1 MLSCCFLFHCLVLQV
16 LATDMSKHM
25 NFLADMKTMV
35 ETKKVTSLGVL
46 LLDNYSDRIQV
57 RTSPRHAEFNYISV
71 KPTSVPVK
79 RRVTFFLTEITVE
92 YYNTIQ

>member
-1 MLSCCFLFHCLVLQV
+1 MWLKLCLCWCDCRPLQV

-57 RTSPRHAEFNYISV
+57 RAPPADHGPRNTYSHNLGIYKYISG
-71 KPTSVPVK
+71 
-79 RRVTFFLTEITVE
+79 
-92 YYNTIQ
+92 